1 MQELNNRCTMAVFG
15 SEMSRARA
23 FEGEV
28 EILLVQ
34 IDAESRIEIPFEH
47 ALTVHFENPCPP
59 NRD

>member
-1 MQELNNRCTMAVFG
+1 MAVFG